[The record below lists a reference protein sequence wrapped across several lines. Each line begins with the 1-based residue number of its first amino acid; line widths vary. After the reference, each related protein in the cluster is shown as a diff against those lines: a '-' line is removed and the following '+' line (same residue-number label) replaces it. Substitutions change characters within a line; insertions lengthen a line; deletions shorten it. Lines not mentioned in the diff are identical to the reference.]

1 MKEITSAESAI
12 HVRGKFGA
20 SNQIPGAMPQLFS
33 VLQIVFSWELFADV
47 RSGVGHEGQ
56 YPGAVF
62 LLIAG
67 VQLSIVRLAL
77 CEHAKE
83 DFEQPLA
90 QAAQRT
96 GVAFAILAFLSVVGL
111 APGAG
116 FAKAI
121 SPQVNGVT
129 QKFIAGPA
137 HFGSAQLAA
146 LKTDRRGSSKT
157 LQH

>member
-1 MKEITSAESAI
+1 M
-12 HVRGKFGA
+12 
-20 SNQIPGAMPQLFS
+20 QL
-33 VLQIVFSWELFADV
+33 
-47 RSGVGHEGQ
+47 GV
-56 YPGAVF
+56 
-62 LLIAG
+62 
-67 VQLSIVRLAL
+67 VRLAL

-83 DFEQPLA
+83 DFEQSLA

-121 SPQVNGVT
+121 SPQVNGGT

-137 HFGSAQLAA
+137 HFGSAELAA
-146 LKTDRRGSSKT
+146 LKTDRLRSKA
-157 LQH
+157 LRQLPSAAEFWI